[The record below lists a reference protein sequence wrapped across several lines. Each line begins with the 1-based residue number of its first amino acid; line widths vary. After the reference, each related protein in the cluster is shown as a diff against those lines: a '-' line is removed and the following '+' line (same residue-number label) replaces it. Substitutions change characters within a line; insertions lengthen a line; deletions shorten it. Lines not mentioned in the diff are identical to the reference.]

1 MTSRLVWAL
10 PLVLVA
16 ALVSGCDASSK
27 LFSEA
32 ERRSIYTLSLE
43 SEGTRLASSSVVQA
57 GAAITVSLSRM
68 SGTTTPESL
77 ELALIDSS
85 GASVASLRYSTP
97 KDAKAP
103 ARAVAVAD
111 LSSALPTFALPDKL
125 SPGVYSLVTSLRDSA
140 GALLQEGE
148 TVLFVGEKGLGLGSL
163 SLYPPTAA
171 PSSAVLLSVA
181 VKAEAEKASPDAW
194 LAWSADGRVFAE
206 GRLGDGLDK
215 AVWTAPAR
223 DGAYVLDV
231 DLYPAKPAA
240 KLARTPSPWHQEIK
254 GMVSSDAALPG
265 DEFSSVDNLAIHLA
279 FASDLS
285 DSGTRAQ
292 AAKPSVTGKPSLE
305 SYPGGFGYRLGPEAR
320 ILLPG
325 ASPPQTSK
333 LLGPTT
339 LLWRIYASEKD
350 GLIYRLASEAG
361 SDLLVVGLES
371 GQPYVETLDQ
381 AGRHRSSSGLH
392 FAGGLLNLALDISP
406 ENGRYRILW
415 SLDGQTSEASSL
427 PASSLPAQVSSI
439 LGGAASLPG
448 VWDEFA
454 AYDSAKG
461 SPALFFAAAARAWRK
476 DLILAEGFEAQALPA
491 SASLSGRATAGSRRL
506 VLSPGAS
513 LVFSPVLTLARPLSF
528 SLAWDPASAP
538 PSLDFLDED
547 KALLF
552 RVSALGKVS
561 LGDGSPAGSVTAP
574 EKGVLAFTLRSNGG
588 SFEIAA
594 KDSLLSSRFTLA
606 SAPSS
611 AVLSLSNP
619 DPGRDSAV
627 LSVLARVATDAV
639 SLKTVPQM
647 AKAP

>member
-1 MTSRLVWAL
+1 MTSRFVWAL

-32 ERRSIYTLSLE
+32 ERRSLYTLSLE

-68 SGTTTPESL
+68 SGTTDPESL
-77 ELALIDSS
+77 ELDLLDST
-85 GASVASLRYSTP
+85 GASIASLRYSTP

-111 LSSALPTFALPDKL
+111 LSATLPTFALPDSL
-125 SPGVYSLVTSLRDSA
+125 PPGVYSLVTSLRDSA
-140 GALLQEGE
+140 GTLIQEGE

-171 PSSAVLLSVA
+171 PNSAVLLSVA
-181 VKAEAEKASPDAW
+181 VKAEAEEASPDAW

-231 DLYPAKPAA
+231 DLYPARPAA

-265 DEFSSVDNLAIHLA
+265 DEFSSVDNLVIHLA
-279 FASDLS
+279 FGADLS

-292 AAKPSVTGKPSLE
+292 ATKPSVTGKPSLE
-305 SYPGGFGYRLGPEAR
+305 SYPGGFGYRLGSEAR

-325 ASPPQTSK
+325 ASPPQSSR

-350 GLIYRLASEAG
+350 GVIYRLASEAG
-361 SDLLVVGLES
+361 ADLLVVGLEA

-381 AGRHRSSSGLH
+381 AGRHRSSSSLR
-392 FAGGLLNLALDISP
+392 FVGGLLNLALDLNP
-406 ENGRYRILW
+406 EDGRYSILW
-415 SLDGQTSEASSL
+415 SLDGQASAAPTL
-427 PASSLPAQVSSI
+427 PAASLPAQVSSI
-439 LGGAASLPG
+439 LGGAGSLPG

-454 AYDSAKG
+454 AYNSAKG
-461 SPALFFAAAARAWRK
+461 SPALFYAAAARAWRK

-491 SASLSGRATAGSRRL
+491 AATLSGKATTGSRRL
-506 VLSPGAS
+506 VLSPESS
-513 LVFSPVLTLARPLSF
+513 LGFSSLLPLARPLSF
-528 SLAWDPASAP
+528 SLAWDPASPP
-538 PSLDFLDED
+538 PSLDFLDEGR
-547 KALLF
+547 ALLF

-561 LGDGSPAGSVTAP
+561 LADGSSVGSVTAQ
-574 EKGVLAFTLRSNGG
+574 ENGLLAFTLRSNGA

-606 SAPSS
+606 SAPAS
-611 AVLSLSNP
+611 AILSLSNP

-627 LSVLARVATDAV
+627 YSVLARVATDAV
-639 SLKTVPQM
+639 SLKAVPQM
-647 AKAP
+647 AKTY